1 MLRVGSAPLHG
12 STGARISTPSSL
24 ESPSCKAGH
33 RTRIGGGCIPKAIA
47 YSRRA
52 RACVRACVCVSS
64 SVRPTGLPHIKCRVE
79 ERQRRSRQNSLQDL
93 TLLRLRLAQ
102 SATHLRDMFP
112 RCSTTPEPFASARP
126 RMPTFRNISLRRRAC
141 RLGRLTSLS
150 VSLAT
155 CGFSLMQQ
163 STACA
168 VGAVC
173 GLADS
178 KCMFD
183 PYVQDRI

>member
-12 STGARISTPSSL
+12 STGARELVLRVVLKPLVVRWRGTAQ
-24 ESPSCKAGH
+24 ESAAAAFLKQSHTVG
-33 RTRIGGGCIPKAIA
+33 
-47 YSRRA
+47 
-52 RACVRACVCVSS
+52 VCVLS